1 MDEAPGGRRTIK
13 TENVDNKRSDAGPKR
28 KKKTR
33 RERKETEQQN
43 SEGCQ
48 GDIDPFVSVLLS
60 IGTVVGPF
68 DVDKGELNKRN

>member
-33 RERKETEQQN
+33 RGRKETEQQK
-43 SEGCQ
+43 Q
-48 GDIDPFVSVLLS
+48 RAVS
-60 IGTVVGPF
+60 GRHGPF
-68 DVDKGELNKRN
+68 CFSITVN